1 MFCKKCGTNI
11 NEGMGFCPNCGEPV
25 GGADSGN
32 VTNDNSVT
40 NMENGSDT
48 VNTANGTN
56 GEGEQ
61 NPVIPPVS
69 ALWNMYPQNGQAAG
83 GQAANTQAANGQA
96 AGGQTGNM
104 QSANVQP
111 GMTQYP
117 AAPQYGTQQN
127 GFTKGMTMEGG
138 GKKFFADH
146 KIFLIVAAAV
156 IVVLV
161 LVLCNLRVAANFL
174 RRTFSS
180 PESYYHYVEKKTVED
195 ASADFAE
202 MYGRYFLDNLDTS
215 GKSVS
220 AQIDV
225 KMGEGGQDLLDF
237 ADLAGVDMS
246 WLESASFTMNS
257 SVSKEAISLGLKA
270 ALNGVNIISGNAVV
284 DLEEEALYLQLPEVN
299 KRYMGVEFDTSDLGD
314 MEEMWELY
322 ETLEKVCPDQ
332 KEAQQLV
339 NRYFTTAIECVDDVT
354 KKKSVLEAGDI
365 EQKCTVLTVTL
376 DEETAQKV
384 MIAVLTQ
391 MKDDKDIEKIIK
403 NVMAEETLVEELY
416 LDDMSPE
423 EAYEEFQDW
432 VDEGLEYL
440 EDYDDY
446 SDDKIKMKVYVN
458 NKGEIVGRT
467 ITAEDTTI
475 KMLMPEKGK
484 KFGYELSYKDSYYD
498 ESMAV
503 TGNGTRSGD
512 KIDGEF
518 ALEYNDISMAD
529 ISVKDFN
536 TKDARKGI
544 INGKMTWKL
553 SEDIEDY
560 TGYVSGMS
568 MIQKITVTTDF
579 KSDKNS
585 SKCNIG
591 VSMKDKNLVDIM
603 ISYSKEKGYKGA
615 DPGSDAV
622 MIDDED
628 DLIKWGKDFNLNGLT
643 DALKEANV
651 PSEVTDSLEM
661 FEDMDIE
668 TIMDMMY
675 YYY

>member
-11 NEGMGFCPNCGEPV
+11 DEGMGFCPNCGEPV
-25 GGADSGN
+25 GNVNSGN
-32 VTNDNSVT
+32 VTNDNNVT
-40 NMENGSDT
+40 NTENVSGGENSAD
-48 VNTANGTN
+48 NTNVG
-56 GEGEQ
+56 GEQ
-61 NPVIPPVS
+61 NQVIPPVS
-69 ALWNMYPQNGQAAG
+69 ALWNMYPQNGQAANGQSVNGQASNAQPAG
-83 GQAANTQAANGQA
+83 GQSANTQAPN
-96 AGGQTGNM
+96 TL
-104 QSANVQP
+104 
-111 GMTQYP
+111 P
-117 AAPQYGTQQN
+117 AAVPYPGAQQN
-127 GFTKGMTMEGG
+127 EFTKGITMDGG
-138 GKKFFADH
+138 FKKFTAGH
-146 KIFLIVAAAV
+146 KVLLIAGAV
-156 IVVLV
+156 VIIVLV
-161 LVLCNLRVAANFL
+161 LVLCNIKVAANFF

-180 PESYYHYVEKKTVED
+180 PENYYHYVEKKTVED

-215 GKSVS
+215 GKTVS

-225 KMGEGGQDLLDF
+225 KMGESGQDLLEL
-237 ADLAGVDMS
+237 ADLAGVDLS
-246 WLESASFTMNS
+246 WLESASLAMDS
-257 SVSKEAISLGLKA
+257 SASKEAVSLGLKA
-270 ALNGVNIISGNAVV
+270 ALNGVNIISGNIVV

-299 KRYMGVEFDTSDLGD
+299 ERYMGVEFDTSDLGD
-314 MEEMWELY
+314 IEEMWEMY
-322 ETLEKVCPDQ
+322 EILERVCPDQ
-332 KEAQQLV
+332 KKAEQLV
-339 NRYFTTAIECVDDVT
+339 NRYFTTAIDCVDDVT
-354 KKKSVLEAGDI
+354 KKKGVLEAEDI

-384 MIAVLTQ
+384 MIAILTQ
-391 MKDDKDIEKIIK
+391 MKDDKDIEGIIK

-423 EAYEEFQDW
+423 EAYDEFQDW
-432 VDEGLEYL
+432 IDEELEYM

-446 SDDKIKMKVYVN
+446 SDDKIKMRVYVN

-467 ITAEDTTI
+467 ISVDDTTI

-498 ESMAV
+498 ESMAI
-503 TGNGTRSGD
+503 TGTGTRSGD

-529 ISVKDFN
+529 ISVEDFN
-536 TKDARKGI
+536 TQDARKGM
-544 INGKMTWKL
+544 INGKMTWKI
-553 SEDIEDY
+553 SDDIEDY
-560 TGYVSGMS
+560 TGHIDGMS

-585 SKCNIG
+585 SKCNMGI
-591 VSMKDKNLVDIM
+591 SMKDKSLFEVA
-603 ISYSKEKGYKGA
+603 ISYSEEKGYKGA
-615 DPGSDAV
+615 NPGNDAV
-622 MIDDED
+622 MIEDED
-628 DLIKWGKDFNLNGLT
+628 DLIKWGKDFNLSRLT
-643 DALKEANV
+643 DALKKANV

>member
-25 GGADSGN
+25 GAADSGN
-32 VTNDNSVT
+32 VTTDNSVT
-40 NMENGSDT
+40 NVESGLDT

-69 ALWNMYPQNGQAAG
+69 ALWNMYPQNGQAAN
-83 GQAANTQAANGQA
+83 GQSADTQAANGQA

-117 AAPQYGTQQN
+117 ATPQYGTKQN

-215 GKSVS
+215 GRSVS

-225 KMGEGGQDLLDF
+225 KMGEGGQDLLDL

-246 WLESASFTMNS
+246 WLESASLMMNS
-257 SVSKEAISLGLKA
+257 SASKEAISFGLKA
-270 ALNGVNIISGNAVV
+270 ALNGVNIISGNVVV

-536 TKDARKGI
+536 TKDARKGM